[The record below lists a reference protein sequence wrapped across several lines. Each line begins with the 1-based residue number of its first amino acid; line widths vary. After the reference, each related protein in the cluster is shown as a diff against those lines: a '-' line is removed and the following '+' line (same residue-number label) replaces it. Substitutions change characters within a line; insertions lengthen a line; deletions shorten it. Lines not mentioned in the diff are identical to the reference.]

1 MSANS
6 STPCVSVPPS
16 PMSLISQSQ
25 IGLGKHVLELG
36 CGHGLP
42 GLVVLSKGA
51 LVDFI
56 DYSLN

>member
-36 CGHGLP
+36 CGHG
-42 GLVVLSKGA
+42 
-51 LVDFI
+51 
-56 DYSLN
+56 